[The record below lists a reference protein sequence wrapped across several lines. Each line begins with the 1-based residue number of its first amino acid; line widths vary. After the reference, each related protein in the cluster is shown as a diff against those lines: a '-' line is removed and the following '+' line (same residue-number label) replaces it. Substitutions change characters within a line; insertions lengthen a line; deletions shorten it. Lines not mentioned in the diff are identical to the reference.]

1 MLIIVSAQYVDSELR
16 SEFGD
21 IPPAFLPVGNKRLF
35 VRQVESFPKEDNIVI
50 TLPEG
55 FVMSVCDQKMMAD
68 RNIRVLYI
76 DGKMSL
82 KDSIITALGEL
93 GELQSPIKILF
104 GDTLFIS
111 DLDTFGED
119 VVSVSPTND
128 FYRWSGF
135 YFDNGKLRLTD
146 NVEQYDSELVVSGYF
161 NISDCKT
168 FMESLLVSDSYTGA
182 IDRYANLKDLR
193 IVRLDEWLDFGHVHT
208 YFKSKSKLT
217 TQRSFNEMKITQK
230 VVYKNSKNKEKMQA
244 EYEWFT
250 NIPAELKIYTPH
262 VLNFES
268 NHGKAGYGIEYLY
281 MTALNELAVFGKLP
295 SVVWRNILSSCDEFL
310 LSAKKYTSD
319 NVSIEQINTF
329 HNEKVFERLARYSTE
344 SGLDLKKPW
353 VFNGHQI
360 PSITDMAMHCC
371 ALIRSARASDICVS
385 HGDLCFSNMLYDF
398 RSQCIKVIDPRG
410 VLNDGQLTVYGD
422 ARYDVAKLLH
432 SIVGRYDV
440 IIAGLCNV
448 AADNYTVDFSFY
460 DESQY
465 SIIAAEARKIN
476 FGGYSQ
482 EEIIPIVINLFF
494 SMLPLHADDSRRQF
508 CLLANAMRLYWEFLG
523 NKK

>member
-1 MLIIVSAQYVDSELR
+1 MLIIASAQYVDSELR

-35 VRQVESFPKEDNIVI
+35 VRQVESFPKEDNVVI
-50 TLPEG
+50 TLPED
-55 FVMSVCDQKMMAD
+55 FVMSVCDQKLIAN
-68 RNIRVLYI
+68 RNIQVVYLDSLLSLRESIASVLN
-76 DGKMSL
+76 G
-82 KDSIITALGEL
+82 LGEFK
-93 GELQSPIKILF
+93 SPIKILL
-104 GDTLFIS
+104 GDTLFTS
-111 DLDTFGED
+111 DIDAD
-119 VVSVSPTND
+119 VSDVISVSPTND

-135 YFDNGKLRLTD
+135 FFEGGRLRLTD
-146 NVEQYDSELVVSGYF
+146 NVEKYDSELVVSGYF
-161 NISDCKT
+161 SFSDISVLKD
-168 FMESLLVSDSYTGA
+168 SLINSDSFIGA
-182 IDRYANLKDLR
+182 IDNYAFVKDLKV
-193 IVRLDEWLDFGHVHT
+193 VRMDEWLDFGHVHT

-217 TQRSFNEMKITQK
+217 TQRSFNEMRITPK
-230 VVYKNSKNKEKMQA
+230 VVYKNSKNKEKMLA
-244 EYEWFT
+244 EYGWFK

-262 VLNFES
+262 VLDYTCSEER
-268 NHGKAGYGIEYLY
+268 AGYGIEYLY
-281 MTALNELAVFGKLP
+281 MTALNELAVFGRLP
-295 SVVWRNILSSCDEFL
+295 AVVWRNILSSCNEFL
-310 LSAKKYTSD
+310 LEAKKYSSD
-319 NVSIEQINTF
+319 DISIEQINTF
-329 HNEKVFERLARYSTE
+329 HNEKIFERLARYSND

-353 VFNGHQI
+353 TFNGYQI

-371 ALIRSARASDICVS
+371 ALIRSVRTSDICVS

-398 RSQCIKVIDPRG
+398 RSQGIKVIDPRG

-448 AADNYTVDFSFY
+448 TIDNYSIDFSFY

-465 SIIAAEARKIN
+465 SIISAEARKIN
-476 FGGYSQ
+476 FGGYPQ

-494 SMLPLHADDSRRQF
+494 SMLPLHADDSRRQN